1 MKKQITEKYALMK
14 HKTAILIVI
23 ADRTGTSFAQVR
35 QRWFNSKKGYP
46 IPEDHYGVILEII
59 DRQLMFE
66 VVERKHYKSFEE

>member
-1 MKKQITEKYALMK
+1 MIQEITKKYALMK

-46 IPEDHYGVILEII
+46 MPEMHHGVILEII

-66 VVERKHYKSFEE
+66 IVERKHYESFEE